1 MYVLLL
7 DVLFHGKKHQKQAPL
22 LDLGG
27 GNRLHTLPLPSEN
40 GTCDI
45 NAFL

>member
-27 GNRLHTLPLPSEN
+27 GTTYIASSLREWHV
-40 GTCDI
+40 
-45 NAFL
+45 